1 MNTNYQLFV
10 YGSLRK
16 GFEHAVFKYI
26 SDYFDFVGPGKVKGL
41 LYDLGE
47 YPAAIPD
54 NGEHFIIGELYT
66 VKQPDEFSY
75 AIGQLDDYEGINP
88 AEGASLYR
96 RELATVYAEQGVTT
110 AWVYWY
116 DGYIENQPLIACGDV
131 LAYAREKYE
140 IPVPK
145 GE

>member
-16 GFEHAVFKYI
+16 GFEHPVFKYI
-26 SDYFDFVGPGKVKGL
+26 SDYFNFVSHGKVKGL
-41 LYDLGE
+41 LYDFGE
-47 YPAAIPD
+47 YPAAVPD
-54 NGEHFIIGELYT
+54 NGDHFIIGELYT
-66 VKQPDEFSY
+66 VKEPDEFSY

-88 AEGASLYR
+88 AEGSSLYR
-96 RELATVYAEQGVTT
+96 REKTTVYTEQGTT
-110 AWVYWY
+110 TGWVYWY
-116 DGYIENQPLIACGDV
+116 NGYINNEPLITSGDV

-140 IPVPK
+140 IPLPK